1 MVFLELMMTV
11 EKQLVQKKEKERKHC
26 LHINENRDC
35 QTIVSL
41 GIIIV
46 NPPEVRPVFTLPTH
60 GLKLYTFPT

>member
-1 MVFLELMMTV
+1 MVFLEFMMTV

-41 GIIIV
+41 GIITV

-60 GLKLYTFPT
+60 GLKLYIFPT